1 LPFVEVKNGKL
12 FYAVSGSGPPLVLLH
27 SAWASHEWWRW
38 QIPILSQNYRTYAVD
53 IRGHGRSTPLEK
65 VYSIEGFTRDLK
77 IFLAEL
83 GIEETALV
91 GWSLGGIIA
100 MQYCLNHPS
109 KVNALVLIATQGHKN
124 SRLKLKIIFYYLQ
137 AHLSLLMDF
146 AQPRKYDRIAQSF
159 PSQSAEWLE
168 RQVKNMLSSKTPK
181 EVCDWIIDDITN
193 HPRKNFF
200 EVIKSAWNWEAG
212 DKLKQIKVPTL
223 ILVGDRDNLT
233 PPRISQLLQAAIPD
247 SKLVIV
253 EDASHYLVMERPELV
268 NAEILKFLKSIGY

>member
-168 RQVKNMLSSKTPK
+168 WQVKNMLSSKTPK

>member
-137 AHLSLLMDF
+137 AHLSLLMNF